1 MDQFI
6 VFAVT
11 SWLGGQKEKKRPM
24 MVKRMEIMLIGSPK
38 RPSLNGPHRI
48 ESADSV
54 SRFRSNI
61 EADRRK
67 DE

>member
-11 SWLGGQKEKKRPM
+11 SRLGGQKEKKSPM
-24 MVKRMEIMLIGSPK
+24 MVKRMEIMLIGSPR

-61 EADRRK
+61 VADRRK

>member
-11 SWLGGQKEKKRPM
+11 SWLGGQKEKKSPTM
-24 MVKRMEIMLIGSPK
+24 LKRMDTMLIGSPS

-48 ESADSV
+48 ESAGSV
-54 SRFRSNI
+54 TRFRSNI

>member
-11 SWLGGQKEKKRPM
+11 SWLGGQKEKNRPIR
-24 MVKRMEIMLIGSPK
+24 VKRMDRMLIGSPR
-38 RPSLNGPHRI
+38 RPSLNGPHRM

-54 SRFRSNI
+54 SRLRSNI